1 MEDKNKENVEEDF
14 IATIKLITGEEI
26 LSTVSFMPDDDSLV
40 LEHPMIVSKINNQE
54 VEKNIRVSGF
64 ALQEWI
70 TSTFDQ
76 MFILPRKNI
85 LTMTEIE
92 DLQIQN
98 FYKDCVKKHTL
109 QLDAFKETYEPKK
122 FDRKMGRLG
131 SIMETRKSL
140 EDLFK
145 KS

>member
-1 MEDKNKENVEEDF
+1 MEEKNKQNVEEDF

-40 LEHPMIVSKINNQE
+40 LEHPMVVSKINNHE
-54 VEKNIRVSGF
+54 VKNVRVSGF

-76 MFILPRKNI
+76 MFVLPRKNI
-85 LTMTEIE
+85 MTMTEIE
-92 DLQIQN
+92 DVQIQN
-98 FYKDCVKKHTL
+98 FYKDCVRKHTI

-131 SIMETRKSL
+131 STIETRKSL